1 MKTIG
6 TIEAFADRYDLAIVG
21 AGPAGL
27 AAASMAAALGVDVIV
42 LDENA
47 SPGGQI
53 YRAVMTTPVMKRET
67 LGVDY
72 WRGEELARE
81 FSASASS
88 YAPATTVW
96 NVARVLDGEA
106 LGQDFEIGVSLRGKA
121 RLIGA
126 KQVIL
131 ATGAQER
138 PFPIP
143 GWTLPGVMTAGAAQ
157 IALKSSG
164 LVPDGRVVL
173 AGTGPLLYLLA
184 AQLLEAGA
192 SIITLLDTTPR
203 GNWMAAL
210 PALPGFLVSPY
221 LAKGLKLFRKV
232 RHSLD
237 VVSSITALR
246 AEGTGRLSHI
256 VYERRGRKTR
266 FDCDLL
272 LLHQGVVPSINL
284 SNAIGCA
291 HDWDEEQLAFRPKV
305 DAWFAST
312 VPGVAIAGDGAGIAG
327 AESAATRGRIA
338 ALGAAFRLD
347 RVSAAQRD
355 RDVAPLRAE
364 LARLL
369 HGRRF
374 LDVLHRPAKAFRVPV
389 DDATLV
395 CRCEEVSAKT
405 IRETLVLGA
414 SGPNQMK
421 AFTRCGMGPCQ
432 GRLCGLTVTEMI
444 AEARGLSPAEIGY
457 YRLRPPVKPVTLA
470 EIAALP
476 QTPDAEKAVV
486 R

>member
-1 MKTIG
+1 
-6 TIEAFADRYDLAIVG
+6 
-21 AGPAGL
+21 
-27 AAASMAAALGVDVIV
+27 
-42 LDENA
+42 
-47 SPGGQI
+47 
-53 YRAVMTTPVMKRET
+53 
-67 LGVDY
+67 
-72 WRGEELARE
+72 
-81 FSASASS
+81 
-88 YAPATTVW
+88 
-96 NVARVLDGEA
+96 
-106 LGQDFEIGVSLRGKA
+106 
-121 RLIGA
+121 
-126 KQVIL
+126 
-131 ATGAQER
+131 
-138 PFPIP
+138 
-143 GWTLPGVMTAGAAQ
+143 
-157 IALKSSG
+157 
-164 LVPDGRVVL
+164 
-173 AGTGPLLYLLA
+173 
-184 AQLLEAGA
+184 
-192 SIITLLDTTPR
+192 
-203 GNWMAAL
+203 
-210 PALPGFLVSPY
+210 
-221 LAKGLKLFRKV
+221 
-232 RHSLD
+232 
-237 VVSSITALR
+237 
-246 AEGTGRLSHI
+246 
-256 VYERRGRKTR
+256 
-266 FDCDLL
+266 
-272 LLHQGVVPSINL
+272 
-284 SNAIGCA
+284 
-291 HDWDEEQLAFRPKV
+291 RPKV